1 MDLKFENSFK
11 RDLKKIKDKN
21 VLEELKK
28 VIKNLEEINELRNFK
43 GNLKKLRGGKNF
55 WRIKIGNYRIGL
67 EIEGNTLIFVRIL
80 PRKEIYKCFP

>member
-28 VIKNLEEINELRNFK
+28 VIKGLEELNELRNFK
-43 GNLKKLRGGKNF
+43 GNLKKLRSGKNF
-55 WRIKIGNYRIGL
+55 WRIRIGDYRIGL
-67 EIEGNTLIFVRIL
+67 ETEGNTLIFVRIL
-80 PRKEIYKCFP
+80 PRKEIYKYFP

>member
-28 VIKNLEEINELRNFK
+28 
-43 GNLKKLRGGKNF
+43 GN
-55 WRIKIGNYRIGL
+55 
-67 EIEGNTLIFVRIL
+67 
-80 PRKEIYKCFP
+80 

>member
-21 VLEELKK
+21 VLAEVKK
-28 VIKNLEEINELRNFK
+28 VIKNLEELNELRNFK
-43 GNLKKLRGGKNF
+43 GNLKKLRRGKNF
-55 WRIKIGNYRIGL
+55 LRIRIGDYRIGL

-80 PRKEIYKCFP
+80 RRKEIYKYFL

>member
-28 VIKNLEEINELRNFK
+28 VIKDLEKLNKLRNLK
-43 GNLKKLRGGKNF
+43 GNLKKLRSGKNF
-55 WRIKIGNYRIGL
+55 WRISIGNYRIGL

-80 PRKEIYKCFP
+80 PRKEIYKYFP

>member
-21 VLEELKK
+21 ILEEVKKMINNLEELNKLK
-28 VIKNLEEINELRNFK
+28 DFK
-43 GNLKKLRGGKNF
+43 GDLKKLRSGKNF
-55 WRIKIGNYRIGL
+55 WRIRIGDYRIGL

-80 PRKEIYKCFP
+80 QRKEIYKYFP

>member
-21 VLEELKK
+21 VLEEVKK
-28 VIKNLEEINELRNFK
+28 MIKNLEELNEVRNFK
-43 GNLKKLRGGKNF
+43 GNLKKLRSGKNF
-55 WRIKIGNYRIGL
+55 WRIRIGDYRIGL

-80 PRKEIYKCFP
+80 LRKEIYKYFP

>member
-28 VIKNLEEINELRNFK
+28 VIRDLEEINELKGFK
-43 GNLKKLRGGKNF
+43 GDLKKLRSRKNF
-55 WRIKIGNYRIGL
+55 WRIKIGDYRIGL
-67 EIEGNTLIFVRIL
+67 EIEGSTLIFVRIL
-80 PRKEIYKCFP
+80 HRKEIYKYFP